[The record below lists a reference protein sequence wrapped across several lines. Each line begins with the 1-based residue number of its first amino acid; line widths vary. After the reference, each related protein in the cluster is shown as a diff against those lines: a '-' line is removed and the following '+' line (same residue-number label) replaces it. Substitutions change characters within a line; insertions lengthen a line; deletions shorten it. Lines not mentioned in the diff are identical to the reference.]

1 MITILAHLRL
11 YPGKGSEADEA
22 FLEMAAAVEA
32 NEPGAWIYTMHRSH
46 EDPLDVYVYEVYEG
60 EEAFE
65 LHVNTPHIEKL
76 RATLVEI
83 ADPSVSSIRVLE
95 AIAGFARPA
104 P

>member
-11 YPGKGSEADEA
+11 YPGSESEADQA

-46 EDPLDVYVYEVYEG
+46 EDPLDVYVYEVYED

-65 LHVNTPHIEKL
+65 LHINTSHIEKL
-76 RATLVEI
+76 RATLAEL
-83 ADPSVSSIRVLE
+83 ADPSISSIRVLE
-95 AIAGFARPA
+95 PVAGFARPA

>member
-11 YPGKGSEADEA
+11 HPGRESEADQA

-46 EDPLDVYVYEVYEG
+46 EDPLDVYVYEVYED

-65 LHVNTPHIEKL
+65 LHINTDYIEKL
-76 RATLVEI
+76 RSRLAEL
-83 ADPSVSSIRVLE
+83 ADPSFSSIRVLE
-95 AIAGFARPA
+95 PVAGFARPA